1 MGIRIKRIRILSHDG
16 SGGGGKGGGGRGGSG
31 RVGGNV
37 SNYSGERSF
46 SLTLSVSY
54 NNYLVK

>member
-1 MGIRIKRIRILSHDG
+1 MCVGIHIKRIRILSHDG
-16 SGGGGKGGGGRGGSG
+16 SGRGGSG